1 MKKALFILLITFTG
15 NVVVACSHVE
25 KDTDEKRDV
34 ASEDANA
41 TWKAHQKYL
50 DKLDKIR

>member
-1 MKKALFILLITFTG
+1 MKKALFILLITFTS

-25 KDTDEKRDV
+25 KDDSEKREV
-34 ASEDANA
+34 ASDESNA

-50 DKLDKIR
+50 EKIDKIR